1 MQIKKQDE
9 SERSKIMRKLERNEP
24 EMRTG
29 KLEQAC
35 MRYGLGKNTMR
46 KVADEAG
53 AVVRIGK
60 CYLVNFSK
68 VDAYMDSISE

>member
-1 MQIKKQDE
+1 
-9 SERSKIMRKLERNEP
+9 MRKLERNET
-24 EMRTG
+24 EIRTG

-35 MRYGLGKNTMR
+35 MRYGLGRNTMR

-68 VDAYMDSISE
+68 VDAYMDRISE